1 MTLSIL
7 IFFALLLGV
16 VLWGVLLYNQL
27 IILKN
32 SASKAWSNIDILLKQ
47 RNEELP
53 KLVAVCREHIQYEQ
67 TTLERVMEARNR
79 IANAIQ
85 NDDMNALNMA
95 EDQLRIGLGNLFAV
109 AEDYPELK
117 ASKSFLQLQSRIT
130 LLEDS
135 IADRREFYNDAATI
149 NNIRIKQFPDLI
161 IAKMFSFRAFRLM
174 SFNATEKQDVNVSE
188 LFNS

>member
-79 IANAIQ
+79 IASAIQ

-149 NNIRIKQFPDLI
+149 NNIRIEQFPDLI